1 LDLKSATLAEKDKKI
16 ERLCSELE
24 GRNVQLE
31 LKDDTIKTLN
41 EEAKLSEAK
50 FVKLS
55 KQYAD
60 LNQSLTR
67 CQEMLDQNT

>member
-16 ERLCSELE
+16 ESLCSELE

-31 LKDDTIKTLN
+31 LKDDTIQTLN

-55 KQYAD
+55 
-60 LNQSLTR
+60 
-67 CQEMLDQNT
+67 